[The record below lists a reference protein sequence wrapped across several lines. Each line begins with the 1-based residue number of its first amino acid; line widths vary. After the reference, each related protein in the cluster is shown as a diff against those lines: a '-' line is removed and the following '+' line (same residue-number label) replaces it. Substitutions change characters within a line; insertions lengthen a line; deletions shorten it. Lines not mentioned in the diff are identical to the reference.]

1 MTNRRSFITGVAG
14 LAAATAIPNVFAQAA
29 AATGSTEPTLAR
41 VQRTKTLRIGAVRGA
56 APYYNK
62 DLASGEWGGFM
73 IDFAKSLA
81 ASLNVK
87 LDITETTWGNSVLDL
102 QTHKIDLFFGMNPT
116 PARREVIGFT
126 EPLFLNAFTVVSKKE
141 FKTWAD
147 LNKPE
152 VKIAVDIG
160 SSHDQ
165 MISRVCPNATI
176 VRLEKA
182 DDATLALQTGR
193 VDAQVLVW
201 LLALNILKKNLA
213 LGKMYVP
220 QPLEATSTNIGV
232 PKEEDKAW
240 VETINKWIA
249 AERAAGKIKPTV
261 LGNLQKL
268 SGVKP
273 EDVPAQIPL

>member
-201 LLALNILKKNLA
+201 LLALDILKKNPA

>member
-201 LLALNILKKNLA
+201 LLALNILKKNPA

-268 SGVKP
+268 SGGKP

>member
-126 EPLFLNAFTVVSKKE
+126 EPLFLNAFTIVSKKE

-201 LLALNILKKNLA
+201 LLALNILKKNPA

>member
-1 MTNRRSFITGVAG
+1 
-14 LAAATAIPNVFAQAA
+14 
-29 AATGSTEPTLAR
+29 
-41 VQRTKTLRIGAVRGA
+41 
-56 APYYNK
+56 
-62 DLASGEWGGFM
+62 
-73 IDFAKSLA
+73 
-81 ASLNVK
+81 
-87 LDITETTWGNSVLDL
+87 
-102 QTHKIDLFFGMNPT
+102 
-116 PARREVIGFT
+116 
-126 EPLFLNAFTVVSKKE
+126 VVSKKE

-201 LLALNILKKNLA
+201 LLALNVLKKNPS

-240 VETINKWIA
+240 VETINKWIV

-273 EDVPAQIPL
+273 EDAADSAVSTGRRPARQHSRTAPAMVRFFSAGLNGERCLLRWTGCNCRAMAGGLSSIETFEFAGADHHFQQGLEPDHALGKVLYLGLLPADRFALSRDLVFQFDDGCQSRPQPSGETEHQDLPR